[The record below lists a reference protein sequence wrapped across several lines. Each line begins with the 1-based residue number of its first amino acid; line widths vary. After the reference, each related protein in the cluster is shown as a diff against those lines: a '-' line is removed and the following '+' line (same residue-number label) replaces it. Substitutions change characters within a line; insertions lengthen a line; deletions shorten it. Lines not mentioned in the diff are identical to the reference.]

1 MSRIRYPSAQRRMET
16 EKETLLLINHSTI
29 FSQSV
34 TYDNL
39 KEPEKIKQILHT
51 LETHISKKIQSKLPN
66 HAIVSSE

>member
-1 MSRIRYPSAQRRMET
+1 MET
-16 EKETLLLINHSTI
+16 EKETLLLMNHSTM
-29 FSQSV
+29 